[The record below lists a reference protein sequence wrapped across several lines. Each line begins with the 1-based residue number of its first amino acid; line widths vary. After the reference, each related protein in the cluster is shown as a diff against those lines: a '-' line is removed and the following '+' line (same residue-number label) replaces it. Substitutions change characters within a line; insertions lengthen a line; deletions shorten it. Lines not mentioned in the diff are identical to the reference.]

1 MFYNYFDEYTN
12 FLGPIAI
19 FLIVLLVLISIVM
32 YIFGA
37 LGLMALA
44 KKNKLDNPWLA
55 FIPIGNSYLL
65 GKLGFEVYS
74 SKEEKNP
81 TLTWILFG
89 ASLAS
94 CIVGSFLENIAS
106 TVTIVFMV
114 LAYNRIY
121 KNIVPQSATK
131 YTILSF
137 FFGGIPFYLNKDLVK
152 EATFQEEVVVEK
164 EEVNEN
170 KEEVKEETKEL
181 KKERPNFCSNCG
193 NKLTK
198 SAKFCPECGQEIK

>member
-19 FLIVLLVLISIVM
+19 FLIVLLILISIVM

-55 FIPIGNSYLL
+55 FIPIGSSYLL

-74 SKEEKNP
+74 SKKEKNP

-94 CIVGSFLENIAS
+94 CIGSFLENIAS
-106 TVTIVFMV
+106 IVTIVFMV

-131 YTILSF
+131 YTVLSF
-137 FFGGIPFYLNKDLVK
+137 FFGGIPFYVNKELVK
-152 EATFQEEVVVEK
+152 EAAFEEVVVEK
-164 EEVNEN
+164 EVKEKPEKVNEED
-170 KEEVKEETKEL
+170 KEI

>member
-55 FIPIGNSYLL
+55 FIPIGSSYLL

-74 SKEEKNP
+74 SKKEKNP

-94 CIVGSFLENIAS
+94 CIGSFLENIAS
-106 TVTIVFMV
+106 IVTIVFMV

-137 FFGGIPFYLNKDLVK
+137 FFGGIPFYVNKELVK
-152 EATFQEEVVVEK
+152 EATFEEVVVEK
-164 EEVNEN
+164 EVKEKPEKVNEED
-170 KEEVKEETKEL
+170 KEI

-198 SAKFCPECGQEIK
+198 SAKFCPECGQQIK

>member
-55 FIPIGNSYLL
+55 FIPVGSSYLL

-74 SKEEKNP
+74 SKEEKKSNFN
-81 TLTWILFG
+81 LDIIWSISCFLYCWKFLRKYRFYYYNCFYG
-89 ASLAS
+89 FSL
-94 CIVGSFLENIAS
+94 
-106 TVTIVFMV
+106 
-114 LAYNRIY
+114 
-121 KNIVPQSATK
+121 
-131 YTILSF
+131 
-137 FFGGIPFYLNKDLVK
+137 
-152 EATFQEEVVVEK
+152 
-164 EEVNEN
+164 
-170 KEEVKEETKEL
+170 
-181 KKERPNFCSNCG
+181 
-193 NKLTK
+193 
-198 SAKFCPECGQEIK
+198 

>member
-1 MFYNYFDEYTN
+1 MFYDYFDEYTN

-137 FFGGIPFYLNKDLVK
+137 FFGGIPFYVNKELVK
-152 EATFQEEVVVEK
+152 EATFEEVVVEK

-198 SAKFCPECGQEIK
+198 SAKFCPECGQQIK

>member
-1 MFYNYFDEYTN
+1 
-12 FLGPIAI
+12 
-19 FLIVLLVLISIVM
+19 M

-131 YTILSF
+131 YTIFSF

-152 EATFQEEVVVEK
+152 ETTFQEEVVVEK

-198 SAKFCPECGQEIK
+198 SAKFCPECGQQIK

>member
-1 MFYNYFDEYTN
+1 MN
-12 FLGPIAI
+12 A
-19 FLIVLLVLISIVM
+19 
-32 YIFGA
+32 
-37 LGLMALA
+37 
-44 KKNKLDNPWLA
+44 
-55 FIPIGNSYLL
+55 
-65 GKLGFEVYS
+65 GFEVYS

-94 CIVGSFLENIAS
+94 CIGSFLENIAS
-106 TVTIVFMV
+106 IVTIVFMV

-137 FFGGIPFYLNKDLVK
+137 FFGGIPFYVNKELVK
-152 EATFQEEVVVEK
+152 EATFEEVVVEK
-164 EEVNEN
+164 EVKEKPEKVNEED
-170 KEEVKEETKEL
+170 KEI

>member
-44 KKNKLDNPWLA
+44 KKNKLDNPWIA
-55 FIPIGNSYLL
+55 FIPVGNSYLL

-94 CIVGSFLENIAS
+94 CIGSFLEDIAS
-106 TVTIVFMV
+106 IVTIVFMV

-137 FFGGIPFYLNKDLVK
+137 FFGGIPFYVNKELVK
-152 EATFQEEVVVEK
+152 EATFEEVVVEK
-164 EEVNEN
+164 EVKEKPEKVNEED
-170 KEEVKEETKEL
+170 KEI

-198 SAKFCPECGQEIK
+198 SAKFCPECGQQIK

>member
-55 FIPIGNSYLL
+55 FIPVGNSYLL

-94 CIVGSFLENIAS
+94 CIGSFLENIAS
-106 TVTIVFMV
+106 IVTIVFMV

-164 EEVNEN
+164 EEVNE
-170 KEEVKEETKEL
+170 KEEEVKEETKEL

>member
-121 KNIVPQSATK
+121 KNIIPQSATK

-137 FFGGIPFYLNKDLVK
+137 FFGGIPFYVNKELVK

-164 EEVNEN
+164 EEVNEKTEKVN
-170 KEEVKEETKEL
+170 EEDKEI

-193 NKLTK
+193 SKLTK
-198 SAKFCPECGQEIK
+198 SAKFCPECGQQIK

>member
-55 FIPIGNSYLL
+55 FIPIGSSYLL

-74 SKEEKNP
+74 SKKEKNP

-94 CIVGSFLENIAS
+94 CIGSFLENIAS
-106 TVTIVFMV
+106 IVTIVFMV

-137 FFGGIPFYLNKDLVK
+137 FFGGIPFYVNKELVK
-152 EATFQEEVVVEK
+152 EATFEEVVVEK
-164 EEVNEN
+164 EVKEKPEKVNEED
-170 KEEVKEETKEL
+170 KEI

>member
-55 FIPIGNSYLL
+55 FIPVGSSYLL
-65 GKLGFEVYS
+65 GKLGFEIYS
-74 SKEEKNP
+74 SKKEKNP

-94 CIVGSFLENIAS
+94 CIGSFLENIAS
-106 TVTIVFMV
+106 IVTIVFMV

-131 YTILSF
+131 YTILSV
-137 FFGGIPFYLNKDLVK
+137 FFGSIPFYVNKELVK
-152 EATFQEEVVVEK
+152 EATFEEVVVEK
-164 EEVNEN
+164 EVKEKPEKVNEED
-170 KEEVKEETKEL
+170 KEI

>member
-94 CIVGSFLENIAS
+94 CIGSFLENIAS
-106 TVTIVFMV
+106 IVTIVFMV

-137 FFGGIPFYLNKDLVK
+137 FFGGIPFYVNKELVK
-152 EATFQEEVVVEK
+152 EATFEEVVVEK
-164 EEVNEN
+164 EVKEKPEKVNEED
-170 KEEVKEETKEL
+170 KEI

>member
-55 FIPIGNSYLL
+55 FIPIGSSYLL
-65 GKLGFEVYS
+65 GKLGFEIYS
-74 SKEEKNP
+74 SKKEKNP

-94 CIVGSFLENIAS
+94 CIGSFLENIAS

-137 FFGGIPFYLNKDLVK
+137 FFGGIPFYVNKELVK
-152 EATFQEEVVVEK
+152 EATFEEVVVEK
-164 EEVNEN
+164 EVKEKPEKVNEED
-170 KEEVKEETKEL
+170 KEI

>member
-19 FLIVLLVLISIVM
+19 FFIVLLVLISIVM

-121 KNIVPQSATK
+121 KNIVFQSATK

-137 FFGGIPFYLNKDLVK
+137 FFGGIPFYVNKELVK
-152 EATFQEEVVVEK
+152 EATFEEVVVEK
-164 EEVNEN
+164 EETNE
-170 KEEVKEETKEL
+170 KTEEVKEETKEL

-193 NKLTK
+193 SKLTK
-198 SAKFCPECGQEIK
+198 SAKFCPECGQQIK

>member
-55 FIPIGNSYLL
+55 FIPIGSSYLL
-65 GKLGFEVYS
+65 GKLGFEIYS

-94 CIVGSFLENIAS
+94 CIGSFLENIAS
-106 TVTIVFMV
+106 IVTIVFMV

-137 FFGGIPFYLNKDLVK
+137 FFGGIPFYVNKELVK
-152 EATFQEEVVVEK
+152 EATFEEVVVEK
-164 EEVNEN
+164 EVKEKPEKVNEED
-170 KEEVKEETKEL
+170 KEI

>member
-55 FIPIGNSYLL
+55 FIPVGSSYLL
-65 GKLGFEVYS
+65 GKLGFEIYS

-94 CIVGSFLENIAS
+94 CIGSFLENIAS
-106 TVTIVFMV
+106 IVTIVFMV

-137 FFGGIPFYLNKDLVK
+137 FFGGIPFYVNKELVK
-152 EATFQEEVVVEK
+152 EATFEEVVVEK
-164 EEVNEN
+164 EVKEKPEKVNEED
-170 KEEVKEETKEL
+170 KEI

>member
-55 FIPIGNSYLL
+55 FIPVGSSYLL

-74 SKEEKNP
+74 SKKEKNP

-94 CIVGSFLENIAS
+94 CIGSFLENIAS
-106 TVTIVFMV
+106 IVTIVFMV

-137 FFGGIPFYLNKDLVK
+137 FFGGIPFYVNKELVK
-152 EATFQEEVVVEK
+152 EATFEEVVVEK
-164 EEVNEN
+164 EVKEKPEKVNEED
-170 KEEVKEETKEL
+170 KEI

>member
-94 CIVGSFLENIAS
+94 CIGSFLENIAS
-106 TVTIVFMV
+106 IVTIVFMV

-137 FFGGIPFYLNKDLVK
+137 FFGGIPFYVNKELVK
-152 EATFQEEVVVEK
+152 EATFEEVVVEK
-164 EEVNEN
+164 EVKEKPEKVNEED
-170 KEEVKEETKEL
+170 KEI

-198 SAKFCPECGQEIK
+198 SAKFCPECGQQIK

>member
-55 FIPIGNSYLL
+55 FIPVGNSYLL
-65 GKLGFEVYS
+65 GKLGFEIYS

-94 CIVGSFLENIAS
+94 CIVGSIFESMAS

-164 EEVNEN
+164 EEVNEK

-198 SAKFCPECGQEIK
+198 SAKFCPECGQQIK

>member
-55 FIPIGNSYLL
+55 FIPVGSSYLL

-74 SKEEKNP
+74 SKEEKNS

-137 FFGGIPFYLNKDLVK
+137 FFGGIPFYVNKELVK
-152 EATFQEEVVVEK
+152 EATFEEVVVEK

-198 SAKFCPECGQEIK
+198 SAKFCPECGQQIK

>member
-55 FIPIGNSYLL
+55 FIPVGSSYLL
-65 GKLGFEVYS
+65 GKLGFEIYS

-94 CIVGSFLENIAS
+94 CIGSFLENIAS
-106 TVTIVFMV
+106 IVTIVFMV

-131 YTILSF
+131 YTVLSF
-137 FFGGIPFYLNKDLVK
+137 FFGGIPFYVNKELVK
-152 EATFQEEVVVEK
+152 EAAFEEVVVEK
-164 EEVNEN
+164 EVKEKPEKVNEED
-170 KEEVKEETKEL
+170 KEI

>member
-55 FIPIGNSYLL
+55 FIPVGSSYLL
-65 GKLGFEVYS
+65 GKLGFEIYS

-164 EEVNEN
+164 EE
-170 KEEVKEETKEL
+170 EVKEETKEL
-181 KKERPNFCSNCG
+181 KKERPKFCSNCG

-198 SAKFCPECGQEIK
+198 SAKFCPECGQQIK

>member
-55 FIPIGNSYLL
+55 FIPVGNSYLL

-94 CIVGSFLENIAS
+94 CIGIFLENIAS

-137 FFGGIPFYLNKDLVK
+137 FFGGIPFYVNKELVK
-152 EATFQEEVVVEK
+152 EATFEEVVVEK
-164 EEVNEN
+164 EVKEKPEKVNEED
-170 KEEVKEETKEL
+170 KEI

>member
-55 FIPIGNSYLL
+55 FIPIGSSYLL

-74 SKEEKNP
+74 SKKEKNP

-94 CIVGSFLENIAS
+94 CIGSFLENIAS
-106 TVTIVFMV
+106 IVTIVFMV

-137 FFGGIPFYLNKDLVK
+137 FFGGIPFYVNKELVK
-152 EATFQEEVVVEK
+152 EATFEEVVVEK
-164 EEVNEN
+164 EVKEKAEKVNEED
-170 KEEVKEETKEL
+170 KEI

>member
-55 FIPIGNSYLL
+55 FIPVGNSYLL

-94 CIVGSFLENIAS
+94 CIGSFLENIAS
-106 TVTIVFMV
+106 IVTIVFMV

-137 FFGGIPFYLNKDLVK
+137 FFGGIPFYVNKELVK
-152 EATFQEEVVVEK
+152 EATFEEVVVEK
-164 EEVNEN
+164 EVKEKPEKVNEED
-170 KEEVKEETKEL
+170 KEI

-198 SAKFCPECGQEIK
+198 SAKFCPECGQQIK

>member
-94 CIVGSFLENIAS
+94 CIGSFLENIAS

-137 FFGGIPFYLNKDLVK
+137 FFGGIPFYVNKELVK
-152 EATFQEEVVVEK
+152 EATFEEVVVEK
-164 EEVNEN
+164 EVKEKPEKVNEED
-170 KEEVKEETKEL
+170 KEI

>member
-55 FIPIGNSYLL
+55 FIPVGSSYLL

-94 CIVGSFLENIAS
+94 CIGSFLENIAS
-106 TVTIVFMV
+106 IVTIVFMV

-121 KNIVPQSATK
+121 KNIIRQSATK

-137 FFGGIPFYLNKDLVK
+137 FFGGIPFYVNKELVK
-152 EATFQEEVVVEK
+152 EATFEEVVLEK
-164 EEVNEN
+164 
-170 KEEVKEETKEL
+170 EVKEKPEKVNEEDKEI

-198 SAKFCPECGQEIK
+198 SAKFCPECGQQIK

>member
-55 FIPIGNSYLL
+55 FIPVGSSYLL
-65 GKLGFEVYS
+65 GKLGFEIYS

-94 CIVGSFLENIAS
+94 CIGSFLENIAS
-106 TVTIVFMV
+106 IVTIVFMV

-121 KNIVPQSATK
+121 KNIVLQSATK

-137 FFGGIPFYLNKDLVK
+137 FFGGIPFYVNKELVK
-152 EATFQEEVVVEK
+152 EATFEEVVVEK
-164 EEVNEN
+164 EVKEKPEKVNEED
-170 KEEVKEETKEL
+170 KEI

>member
-1 MFYNYFDEYTN
+1 MFYDYFDEYTN

-152 EATFQEEVVVEK
+152 EATFQEEVVIEK

-198 SAKFCPECGQEIK
+198 SAKFCPECGQQIK

>member
-55 FIPIGNSYLL
+55 FIPVGSSYLL

-94 CIVGSFLENIAS
+94 CIGSFLENIAS
-106 TVTIVFMV
+106 IVTIVFMV

-137 FFGGIPFYLNKDLVK
+137 FFGGIPFYVNKELVK
-152 EATFQEEVVVEK
+152 EATFEEVVVEK
-164 EEVNEN
+164 EVKEKPEKVNEED
-170 KEEVKEETKEL
+170 KEI

>member
-55 FIPIGNSYLL
+55 FIPIGSSYLL

-74 SKEEKNP
+74 SKKEKNP

-94 CIVGSFLENIAS
+94 CIGSFLENIAS
-106 TVTIVFMV
+106 IVTIVFMV

-137 FFGGIPFYLNKDLVK
+137 FFGGIPFYVNKELVK
-152 EATFQEEVVVEK
+152 EATFEEVVVEK
-164 EEVNEN
+164 E
-170 KEEVKEETKEL
+170 VKEKPEKANEEDKEI

>member
-1 MFYNYFDEYTN
+1 MFYDYFDAYTN

-74 SKEEKNP
+74 SKEEKNS

-152 EATFQEEVVVEK
+152 EATFQEEVGVEK

-198 SAKFCPECGQEIK
+198 SAKFCPECGQQIK

>member
-1 MFYNYFDEYTN
+1 MYYNYFDKFTN
-12 FLGPIAI
+12 FLGPIGV
-19 FLIVLLVLISIVM
+19 FFIVSVVLIAIVM

-37 LGLMALA
+37 LGLMELA

-55 FIPIGNSYLL
+55 FIPVGNSYLL

-94 CIVGSFLENIAS
+94 CIIGSVLENIAS

-152 EATFQEEVVVEK
+152 EATFAEEVASK
-164 EEVNEN
+164 EVNEKTEKVN
-170 KEEVKEETKEL
+170 EDKEI

-198 SAKFCPECGQEIK
+198 SAKFCPECGQQIK

>member
-55 FIPIGNSYLL
+55 FIPVGSSYLL
-65 GKLGFEVYS
+65 GKLGFEIYS
-74 SKEEKNP
+74 SKKEKNP

-94 CIVGSFLENIAS
+94 CIGSFLENIAS
-106 TVTIVFMV
+106 IVTIVFMV

-137 FFGGIPFYLNKDLVK
+137 FFGGIPFYVNKELVK
-152 EATFQEEVVVEK
+152 EATFEEVVVEK
-164 EEVNEN
+164 EVKEKPEKVNEED
-170 KEEVKEETKEL
+170 KEI

>member
-55 FIPIGNSYLL
+55 FIPVGNSYLL

-94 CIVGSFLENIAS
+94 CIGSFLENIAS
-106 TVTIVFMV
+106 IVTIVFMV

-137 FFGGIPFYLNKDLVK
+137 FFGGIPFYVNKELVK
-152 EATFQEEVVVEK
+152 EATFEEVVVEK
-164 EEVNEN
+164 EVKEKPEKVNEED
-170 KEEVKEETKEL
+170 KEI

>member
-55 FIPIGNSYLL
+55 FIPVGSSYLL

-152 EATFQEEVVVEK
+152 EATFQEEVVEK

-198 SAKFCPECGQEIK
+198 SAKFCPECGQQIK

>member
-55 FIPIGNSYLL
+55 FIPVGNSYLL

-74 SKEEKNP
+74 SKEEKNS

-137 FFGGIPFYLNKDLVK
+137 FFGGIPFYVNKELVK
-152 EATFQEEVVVEK
+152 EATFEEVVVEK
-164 EEVNEN
+164 EV
-170 KEEVKEETKEL
+170 KEKPEKVKEETKEL

-198 SAKFCPECGQEIK
+198 SAKFCPECGQQIK

>member
-1 MFYNYFDEYTN
+1 MYYNYFDNFPN
-12 FLGPIAI
+12 FLGPIGI
-19 FLIVLLVLISIVM
+19 FFIVLVVLISIVM
-32 YIFGA
+32 YVFGA

-121 KNIVPQSATK
+121 KNIVFQSATK

-137 FFGGIPFYLNKDLVK
+137 FFGGIPFYVNKDLIK

-164 EEVNEN
+164 EVKEKPEKVNEED
-170 KEEVKEETKEL
+170 KEI

-193 NKLTK
+193 SKLTK
-198 SAKFCPECGQEIK
+198 SAKFCPECGQQIK

>member
-55 FIPIGNSYLL
+55 FIPIGSSYLL
-65 GKLGFEVYS
+65 GKLGFEIYS
-74 SKEEKNP
+74 SKKEKNP

-94 CIVGSFLENIAS
+94 CIGSFLENIAS

-131 YTILSF
+131 YTVLAF
-137 FFGGIPFYLNKDLVK
+137 FFGGIPFYVNKELVK
-152 EATFQEEVVVEK
+152 EATFEEVVVEK
-164 EEVNEN
+164 EVKEKPEKVNEED
-170 KEEVKEETKEL
+170 KEI